1 MSQANVYVKVGAD
14 GSIEN
19 IAMQKSEDIDIEA
32 VWDGMPEG
40 WPEVH
45 AFKTYTSKTD
55 KKLHIYFSKA
65 DYEKYIAD
73 EQAKAEKEAQ
83 SNRRQELFSEITDH
97 IEEKEVESD
106 KEGYK
111 KTEVRLGELVLWSYH
126 TEISSTADNG

>member
-73 EQAKAEKEAQ
+73 EQAKTEKEAQ
-83 SNRRQELFSEITDH
+83 ANRRQELFGEIADH
-97 IEEKEVESD
+97 IEENEVESD
-106 KEGYK
+106 KEGYT
-111 KTEVRLGELVLWSYH
+111 KTEVRLGELVLWSYY
-126 TEISSTADNG
+126 TEISSTESNG

>member
-32 VWDGMPEG
+32 VWDGMPKG

-73 EQAKAEKEAQ
+73 EQAKEKKEAQ
-83 SNRRQELFSEITDH
+83 ANRRQELFGEITDH

-111 KTEVRLGELVLWSYH
+111 KTEVRLGELVLWSYY
-126 TEISSTADNG
+126 TEIRSTADNG

>member
-1 MSQANVYVKVGAD
+1 MSQANVFVKVGAD

-19 IAMQKSEDIDIEA
+19 IAMQKTEDIDIEA
-32 VWDGMPEG
+32 VCDGMPEG

-45 AFKTYTSKTD
+45 AYKSYTSKAD

-65 DYEKYIAD
+65 DYEKYTAD
-73 EQAKAEKEAQ
+73 EKAKQAEVEKN
-83 SNRRQELFSEITDH
+83 NRRQELFGEIADH

-111 KTEVRLGELVLWSYH
+111 KTEVRLGELVLWSYY
-126 TEISSTADNG
+126 TEISSAENNG

>member
-1 MSQANVYVKVGAD
+1 MSQANVFVKIGAD
-14 GSIEN
+14 GSVEN

-32 VWDGMPEG
+32 VWEGMPEG
-40 WPEVH
+40 WAEVH

-65 DYEKYIAD
+65 DYEKYIED

-83 SNRRQELFSEITDH
+83 ANRRQELFGEIADH

-106 KEGYK
+106 KEGFT
-111 KTEVRLGELVLWSYH
+111 KTEVKLGELVLWSYY
-126 TEISSTADNG
+126 TENSSTENNG

>member
-1 MSQANVYVKVGAD
+1 MSQANVFVKVGAD
-14 GSIEN
+14 GSVEN

-55 KKLHIYFSKA
+55 NKLHIYFSKA

-73 EQAKAEKEAQ
+73 EKAKQDELKK
-83 SNRRQELFSEITDH
+83 SNRRQELLGEIADH

-106 KEGYK
+106 KEGFA
-111 KTEVRLGELVLWSYH
+111 KTEVKLGELVLWSYY
-126 TEISSTADNG
+126 TENSSTESNG

>member
-83 SNRRQELFSEITDH
+83 ANRRQELFGEITDH

-111 KTEVRLGELVLWSYH
+111 KTEVRLGELVLWSYY

>member
-1 MSQANVYVKVGAD
+1 MAQANVYVKVGGN

-19 IAMQKSEDIDIEA
+19 ISMQKSEDIDIEA

-73 EQAKAEKEAQ
+73 KQAKAEKEAQ
-83 SNRRQELFSEITDH
+83 ANRRQELFGEIADH
-97 IEEKEVESD
+97 IEENEVESD

-111 KTEVRLGELVLWSYH
+111 KIEVKLGELTLWSYY
-126 TEISSTADNG
+126 TEISSTENNG

>member
-1 MSQANVYVKVGAD
+1 MSQANVFVKVGAD
-14 GSIEN
+14 GSVEN

-45 AFKTYTSKTD
+45 AFQTYTSKSD

-73 EQAKAEKEAQ
+73 EKAKQEELEKN
-83 SNRRQELFSEITDH
+83 NRRQELFGKIADH

-111 KTEVRLGELVLWSYH
+111 KTEVKLGEMTLWSYY
-126 TEISSTADNG
+126 TEISSTENNG